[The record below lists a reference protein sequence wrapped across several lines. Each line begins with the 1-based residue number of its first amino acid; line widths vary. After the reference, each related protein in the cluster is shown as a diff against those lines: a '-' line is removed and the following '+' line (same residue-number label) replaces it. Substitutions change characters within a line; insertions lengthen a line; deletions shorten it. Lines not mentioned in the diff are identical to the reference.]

1 MFPFIKNYSD
11 LLPKSNFVKDTH
23 RVNALRKETQVFKKG
38 INRDIWVVREL
49 NQLFTRGSFTEIKF
63 SKKESS

>member
-1 MFPFIKNYSD
+1 M
-11 LLPKSNFVKDTH
+11 KDTH

-49 NQLFTRGSFTEIKF
+49 NQLFTGGSFTEIKF